1 MSLDHAVRTYRNLIA
16 ILILVLILGLMMLL
30 GGCSTIKMERQVG
43 ADYEKITVRAPPKN
57 FTALDFNWHDTR
69 LRAGE
74 AATAEQPWAEV
85 VGDYS
90 GVLLNMRRSQNIMNS
105 YCKEYPVQE

>member
-1 MSLDHAVRTYRNLIA
+1 MTGSRLYRNLIA
-16 ILILVLILGLMMLL
+16 VLIVILILSLMLVLA
-30 GGCSTIKMERQVG
+30 GCSSIKMERQDG
-43 ADYEKITVRAPPKN
+43 ANYEKITVRAPPKN
-57 FTALDFNWHDTR
+57 FTALDFTWHGTR
-69 LRAGE
+69 LKAGE
-74 AATAEQPWAEV
+74 AATSEVWADV